1 MELSEFRAG
10 ILDDVHF
17 NASMNG
23 TSPREEF
30 LALYAGTLV
39 DAEEFEDFE
48 QLAYEGVGSKNRRIQ
63 IDGYYYSELD
73 NYLYLNFPHAKQPR
87 FFENCTSQ
95 EINYQ
100 LACSRRCIDS
110 GNLDMNFS

>member
-30 LALYAGTLV
+30 LAFYAGTL
-39 DAEEFEDFE
+39 
-48 QLAYEGVGSKNRRIQ
+48 LTRKNLRILSSWHMRGSA
-63 IDGYYYSELD
+63 
-73 NYLYLNFPHAKQPR
+73 P
-87 FFENCTSQ
+87 
-95 EINYQ
+95 EIVVF
-100 LACSRRCIDS
+100 R
-110 GNLDMNFS
+110 